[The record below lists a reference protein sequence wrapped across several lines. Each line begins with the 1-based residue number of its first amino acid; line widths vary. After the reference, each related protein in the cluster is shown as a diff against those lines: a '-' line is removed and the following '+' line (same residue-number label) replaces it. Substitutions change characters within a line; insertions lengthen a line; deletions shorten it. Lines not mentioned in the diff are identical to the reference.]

1 MAFDVGPFSSE
12 IGNMNDPFR
21 RCLASE
27 RDAWL
32 VADDH
37 DGFALPKLPIG
48 RGRILHGDDA
58 KGIVLVDKQIAE
70 RGLANAHCVFEQAP
84 EHRPKDAWRTADYLE
99 YLGSRG
105 LLLSRRRQFA
115 RKCADLLLQIDK
127 S

>member
-1 MAFDVGPFSSE
+1 M
-12 IGNMNDPFR
+12 IPFR

-70 RGLANAHCVFEQAP
+70 RGLANAHRVFEQAP
-84 EHRPKDAWRTADYLE
+84 EHRPKDAW
-99 YLGSRG
+99 
-105 LLLSRRRQFA
+105 
-115 RKCADLLLQIDK
+115 
-127 S
+127 